1 MKFRKDFV
9 TNSSSSSFIVA
20 ITNDATYEPVIAAL
34 VDCYDNMDTS
44 EGQRI
49 NTIEELDKFILEYHG
64 RDTQTIEE
72 LVADDR
78 WAARWYNKMKP
89 AIEAGKSI
97 VYKNIGYDAV
107 ALSTFLKHMAACDAE
122 HIEIL
127 FDED

>member
-1 MKFRKDFV
+1 MKFRTDFV

-20 ITNDATYEPVIAAL
+20 ITNNSTYEPIITAL

-49 NTIEELDKFILEYHG
+49 NTIDELNQFILEYHG
-64 RDTQTIEE
+64 RDGQTIEE
-72 LVADDR
+72 LLADDT
-78 WAARWYNKMKP
+78 WAQRWYNKMKP
-89 AIEAGKSI
+89 ALEAGKAI

-107 ALSTFLKHMAACDAE
+107 ALSTFVKHMASCDAE

-127 FDED
+127 IEDD